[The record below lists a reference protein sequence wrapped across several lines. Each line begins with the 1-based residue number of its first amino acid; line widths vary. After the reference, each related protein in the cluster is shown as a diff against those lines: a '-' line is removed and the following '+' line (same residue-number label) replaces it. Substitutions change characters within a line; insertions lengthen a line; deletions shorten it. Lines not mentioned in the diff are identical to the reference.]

1 MQLSK
6 EDVLKQANLVCK
18 NTLMETLNIEFV
30 EYGDDFVVA
39 RMPVNSRVYQADG
52 VLHGGATAAL
62 AESVGSFAAHIFLNL
77 NEVFVRGIEI
87 SANHLKSVT
96 EGYVYAKSTFI
107 HRGRTTQLLEIRIT
121 DDHGNLV
128 SLCKLT
134 TISLPKAMEWSA
146 ACIIALCEFSEKST
160 GTKMAL
166 LFGVIVFIY
175 LSNFAAKI
183 IQLHEDSLT
192 RK

>member
-18 NTLMETLNIEFV
+18 NTLMETLNIEFID
-30 EYGDDFVVA
+30 YGDGFVVVK
-39 RMPVNSRVYQADG
+39 MPVKSIVHQPDG

-134 TISLPKAMEWSA
+134 TISLPKA
-146 ACIIALCEFSEKST
+146 
-160 GTKMAL
+160 
-166 LFGVIVFIY
+166 
-175 LSNFAAKI
+175 
-183 IQLHEDSLT
+183 
-192 RK
+192 R